1 MLFSGVRSNNN
12 LNIDVCYEIKRLN
25 NIETN
30 KIIYLNHESGIW
42 VSQCSYVRNM
52 VITSYLILHIYLL
65 VYYSLHYVIWYSAD
79 YWSFLIICIIFPHNI
94 MWECGIFEMLHI
106 LDFPRTNHDL
116 SSFHSIHKSISMQ
129 CVKIAWKAQYVYK

>member
-30 KIIYLNHESGIW
+30 EIIYLNLIGNMSFTMFICEKHGDYFI
-42 VSQCSYVRNM
+42 SY
-52 VITSYLILHIYLL
+52 IAYLSIGLL
-65 VYYSLHYVIWYSAD
+65 LLTLCNLIFSRL
-79 YWSFLIICIIFPHNI
+79 LIISYNLHHIPHNI